1 MRDLPRVARRM
12 LHAFGH
18 GKQGAFGRQRFRPQA
33 LAVVVID
40 KEGTVIRDTV
50 SVADMLR
57 GRTYQVRDFVSL
69 GIDVDV
75 RAKRPPAHPGANT
88 ASPVLFTRGE
98 TILCGIG
105 GLQAL
110 IYTDRAI
117 IFEGPQKMQTE
128 SFANELGALL
138 QERLAS
144 AEEGGGK
151 EGLSMGAGGEA
162 ASQAAALQPGI
173 ANDDA
178 ACPST
183 DADFEMMVVEGM
195 LQASCHSFDRR
206 YVIYE
211 RMLRHLTSD
220 HESNDVYKLQRLVP
234 VRDSLQQFSMEINET
249 REMLLTLLDN
259 EQGE

>member
-1 MRDLPRVARRM
+1 MRALPRVARRM

-18 GKQGAFGRQRFRPQA
+18 GKQGAFGRQRFRSQE

-40 KEGTVIRDTV
+40 KEGTVIRDTL

-88 ASPVLFTRGE
+88 ASPVLFTRGQ

-110 IYTDRAI
+110 IYTDKAI

-144 AEEGGGK
+144 AEGGGEK
-151 EGLSMGAGGEA
+151 GLSMGVGGEA
-162 ASQAAALQPGI
+162 VSQAAALQPEST
-173 ANDDA
+173 NDDA

-183 DADFEMMVVEGM
+183 DGDFEMMVVEGM

-220 HESNDVYKLQRLVP
+220 DESNDAYKLQRLVP

-259 EQGE
+259 EQGEK